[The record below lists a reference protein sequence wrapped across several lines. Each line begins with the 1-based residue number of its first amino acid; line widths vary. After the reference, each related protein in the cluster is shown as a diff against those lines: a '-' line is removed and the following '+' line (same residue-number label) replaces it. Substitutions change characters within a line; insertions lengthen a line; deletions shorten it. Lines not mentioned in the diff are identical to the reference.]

1 MEQIVTAGTAL
12 IEVFLCI
19 WFAYGTVCKDENR
32 VDRKREWAAVAVAVT
47 DVLLVVWRRQTAYFD
62 MLTSVMEIS
71 LIAVAL
77 LLLSDSRRRILC
89 ETSIFVFWILNMADY
104 IIGFLIVTYR
114 HTDIMNIY
122 RVNEIHVAFL
132 ILKLVFL
139 ILVGMRKMEFQI
151 HDLKSNRNVFRT
163 LIIVETIVVCY
174 FQWQLKN
181 RSSERIVSNGVILLF
196 LGGCILAAG
205 VAAVVLFNERDYM
218 NYIKVRNDQLERNY
232 ESIYQNQKEV
242 SRISHDFKNHMNLI
256 VNYLENK
263 EVEKALQYCY
273 QIREPL
279 RMQEEKVWSGDKV
292 VDIVLTDKLQLAKR
306 KRIAVVTE
314 IQRMGKLGMTD
325 YDICVIFANLL
336 DNAIEACSKLE
347 EEKRKIWIG
356 LKKQGP
362 VLVLKIENCVTE
374 KYDTIRSTKHDG
386 RPHGIGMESVK
397 KAVVKYQGRMQM
409 RWEEETFQVTIT
421 LLV

>member
-1 MEQIVTAGTAL
+1 MEQIVTVGTAL
-12 IEVFLCI
+12 IEVVLCI
-19 WFAYGTVCKDENR
+19 WFAYGTVCRDENR
-32 VDRKREWAAVAVAVT
+32 VERKREWMAAAVAMT
-47 DVLLVVWRRQTAYFD
+47 DVLVVVCRRQTAYFD
-62 MLTSVMEIS
+62 MLTNVIEIS
-71 LIAVAL
+71 LIVVTL
-77 LLLSDSRRRILC
+77 LLLSNNQRRILC

-104 IIGFLIVTYR
+104 IVGFLIVTYKN
-114 HTDIMNIY
+114 TDIMNMQQI
-122 RVNEIHVAFL
+122 NDIHVVFL

-139 ILVGMRKMEFQI
+139 ILMGMRKMEFQI

-163 LIIVETIVVCY
+163 LIIMETVVVCY

-181 RSSERIVSNGVILLF
+181 RNSELIVSNGVILL
-196 LGGCILAAG
+196 LLSSCILATG
-205 VAAVVLFNERDYM
+205 VASVVLFNERDYM
-218 NYIKVRNDQLERNY
+218 NYIKVRNDQLEHNY
-232 ESIYQNQKEV
+232 EYIYQNQKEV

-279 RMQEEKVWSGDKV
+279 RMQEEKVWSGDKA
-292 VDIVLTDKLQLAKR
+292 VDIVLADKLQVAKR
-306 KRIAVVTE
+306 KGIVVFTE
-314 IQRMGKLGMTD
+314 IQSMGKLGMTD

-347 EEKRKIWIG
+347 EEKRKIWIV

-362 VLVLKIENCVTE
+362 VLVLKIENCVIE
-374 KYDTIRSTKHDG
+374 KYDTMRSTKHDG

>member
-174 FQWQLKN
+174 FQWQLKWRN
-181 RSSERIVSNGVILLF
+181 TPFSGWLYF
-196 LGGCILAAG
+196 GGRGGSGCSVQRAG
-205 VAAVVLFNERDYM
+205 L
-218 NYIKVRNDQLERNY
+218 Y
-232 ESIYQNQKEV
+232 ELYK
-242 SRISHDFKNHMNLI
+242 
-256 VNYLENK
+256 
-263 EVEKALQYCY
+263 
-273 QIREPL
+273 
-279 RMQEEKVWSGDKV
+279 G
-292 VDIVLTDKLQLAKR
+292 AK
-306 KRIAVVTE
+306 
-314 IQRMGKLGMTD
+314 
-325 YDICVIFANLL
+325 
-336 DNAIEACSKLE
+336 
-347 EEKRKIWIG
+347 
-356 LKKQGP
+356 
-362 VLVLKIENCVTE
+362 
-374 KYDTIRSTKHDG
+374 
-386 RPHGIGMESVK
+386 
-397 KAVVKYQGRMQM
+397 
-409 RWEEETFQVTIT
+409 
-421 LLV
+421 

>member
-279 RMQEEKVWSGDKV
+279 RMQEEKVWSGDKA

-306 KRIAVVTE
+306 
-314 IQRMGKLGMTD
+314 
-325 YDICVIFANLL
+325 
-336 DNAIEACSKLE
+336 NAI
-347 EEKRKIWIG
+347 
-356 LKKQGP
+356 
-362 VLVLKIENCVTE
+362 
-374 KYDTIRSTKHDG
+374 
-386 RPHGIGMESVK
+386 
-397 KAVVKYQGRMQM
+397 
-409 RWEEETFQVTIT
+409 IT
-421 LLV
+421 

>member
-181 RSSERIVSNGVILLF
+181 RSSERIVSVAVFWRQGWQRLF
-196 LGGCILAAG
+196 C
-205 VAAVVLFNERDYM
+205 
-218 NYIKVRNDQLERNY
+218 
-232 ESIYQNQKEV
+232 ST
-242 SRISHDFKNHMNLI
+242 
-256 VNYLENK
+256 
-263 EVEKALQYCY
+263 
-273 QIREPL
+273 
-279 RMQEEKVWSGDKV
+279 SG
-292 VDIVLTDKLQLAKR
+292 I
-306 KRIAVVTE
+306 I
-314 IQRMGKLGMTD
+314 
-325 YDICVIFANLL
+325 
-336 DNAIEACSKLE
+336 
-347 EEKRKIWIG
+347 
-356 LKKQGP
+356 
-362 VLVLKIENCVTE
+362 
-374 KYDTIRSTKHDG
+374 
-386 RPHGIGMESVK
+386 
-397 KAVVKYQGRMQM
+397 
-409 RWEEETFQVTIT
+409 
-421 LLV
+421 

>member
-163 LIIVETIVVCY
+163 LIIVETIGVCY
-174 FQWQLKN
+174 FQWQ
-181 RSSERIVSNGVILLF
+181 
-196 LGGCILAAG
+196 
-205 VAAVVLFNERDYM
+205 
-218 NYIKVRNDQLERNY
+218 
-232 ESIYQNQKEV
+232 
-242 SRISHDFKNHMNLI
+242 
-256 VNYLENK
+256 
-263 EVEKALQYCY
+263 
-273 QIREPL
+273 
-279 RMQEEKVWSGDKV
+279 
-292 VDIVLTDKLQLAKR
+292 
-306 KRIAVVTE
+306 
-314 IQRMGKLGMTD
+314 
-325 YDICVIFANLL
+325 
-336 DNAIEACSKLE
+336 
-347 EEKRKIWIG
+347 
-356 LKKQGP
+356 
-362 VLVLKIENCVTE
+362 
-374 KYDTIRSTKHDG
+374 
-386 RPHGIGMESVK
+386 
-397 KAVVKYQGRMQM
+397 
-409 RWEEETFQVTIT
+409 
-421 LLV
+421 

>member
-1 MEQIVTAGTAL
+1 M
-12 IEVFLCI
+12 
-19 WFAYGTVCKDENR
+19 
-32 VDRKREWAAVAVAVT
+32 
-47 DVLLVVWRRQTAYFD
+47 
-62 MLTSVMEIS
+62 
-71 LIAVAL
+71 
-77 LLLSDSRRRILC
+77 
-89 ETSIFVFWILNMADY
+89 
-104 IIGFLIVTYR
+104 
-114 HTDIMNIY
+114 
-122 RVNEIHVAFL
+122 
-132 ILKLVFL
+132 
-139 ILVGMRKMEFQI
+139 
-151 HDLKSNRNVFRT
+151 
-163 LIIVETIVVCY
+163 
-174 FQWQLKN
+174 
-181 RSSERIVSNGVILLF
+181 
-196 LGGCILAAG
+196 
-205 VAAVVLFNERDYM
+205 AAVVLFNERDYM

-279 RMQEEKVWSGDKV
+279 RMQEEKVWSGDKA

-306 KRIAVVTE
+306 KKIAVVTE

-347 EEKRKIWIG
+347 EEKRKIWIV

-374 KYDTIRSTKHDG
+374 KYATIRSTKHDG